1 LVTRWYPFLD
11 HFSVVF
17 VLDAIPSTFGYSVVS
32 LPGSFICDDDGCHAK
47 TLTRMV
53 SVLRLDSVCLR
64 TLCDE
69 KGVRLKVTRRVSI
82 LIYMSRT
89 TVSVVFAY
97 EMLSLPFGLL
107 DPLPGLPG
115 PQCYV
120 YVQDHGA
127 LGNVF
132 GQVC

>member
-1 LVTRWYPFLD
+1 
-11 HFSVVF
+11 VVF
-17 VLDAIPSTFGYSVVS
+17 VLDAIPYTFGYSVVS

-47 TLTRMV
+47 TLTRK
-53 SVLRLDSVCLR
+53 
-64 TLCDE
+64 

-132 GQVC
+132 GQVCFNDMSRTAAF